1 MVTLTISRA
10 TYSISF
16 FQNFVEMR
24 MNGAQRDVQSENTFG
39 TFFIRPLVNNSEA
52 RFVV

>member
-1 MVTLTISRA
+1 MGTLTISMA

-24 MNGAQRDVQSENTFG
+24 MNGAQRDVQSENIFAPFYKATC
-39 TFFIRPLVNNSEA
+39 EQ
-52 RFVV
+52 